1 MSPSLQARTSTIRRW
16 RPGLALLLTLA
27 LIALSLSATTGLLA
41 RSRGT
46 GALGGDAGAPEGQ
59 AAVGVAAS
67 PIAGFS
73 ETQVASGLSS
83 PTAMAFAP
91 DGRLFVSQQGGALR
105 VIKNGALLATPFMT
119 LTVNSSGERGLLG
132 LAFDPDFATNRYLYV
147 YYTATSPAIHNRVS
161 RFTADVAN
169 PDVVTAGSELV
180 ILDLD
185 NLSGATNHNG
195 GAIHFGPDGKLY
207 IAVGE
212 NATPSNSQTLA
223 NLLGKVLRIN
233 ADGSIPTDNPFY
245 GTASGVN
252 RAIWA
257 FGLRNPYTFAFR
269 PGTGRLF
276 INDVGQSA
284 WEEIDDGIAG
294 SNYGWPNSEGSS
306 VNAGERAPIY
316 AYGHGGGAFLG
327 CAITG
332 GTFYVPAVAQ
342 FPAGYTGVYFF
353 ADYCGG
359 WINKLD
365 PANGNAVTTFAS
377 GIAYPVDLQVGPEGN
392 LYYLA
397 RGSGSNTGTVA
408 RIAATTSQAPQVQT
422 NPADRTVAVGAPASF
437 TVAAS
442 GTAPLSYQWQ
452 RNQSDIPGATAA
464 TYTLASATVGDNGA
478 KFRAIVTNGFG
489 SATSTEATLTVGA
502 NTAPVATITSPLLN
516 AAYKGGQNIKYAG
529 TGKDAQDGI
538 EPASRFTWQIDFHH
552 NDAPA
557 HIHPAMLP
565 KSGITSGSFKIP
577 KIGETSANVF
587 YRIILTVTDSA
598 GLSSTTYRDIYPKT
612 ATITLRASTI
622 GLLLTLD
629 GQPHAAPY
637 SFVSV
642 VGMTRTLGVVSP
654 QSMSGVPYTF
664 VSWSD
669 GKAATHTI
677 TSPGA
682 ATTYTATFKAN

>member
-1 MSPSLQARTSTIRRW
+1 MSPSLAARTSTIRPW
-16 RPGLALLLTLA
+16 GIGLAVLLTLA
-27 LIALSLSATTGLLA
+27 LVALSLSATTGLVA
-41 RSRGT
+41 RSRG
-46 GALGGDAGAPEGQ
+46 AGAPGGGAGAPGD
-59 AAVGVAAS
+59 AAAAALAAS

-73 ETQVASGLSS
+73 ETLVASGLSS

-91 DGRLFVSQQGGALR
+91 DGRLFVSQQGGSLR

-161 RFTADVAN
+161 RFTADAAN
-169 PDVVTAGSELV
+169 GDVVLAASELV
-180 ILDLD
+180 IFDLD

-195 GAIHFGPDGKLY
+195 GAIHFAPDGKLY
-207 IAVGE
+207 IAAGE

-233 ADGSIPTDNPFY
+233 ADGSIPTDNPFF

-257 FGLRNPYTFAFR
+257 LGLRNPYTFAFR
-269 PGTGRLF
+269 PGTGRLL

-284 WEEIDDGIAG
+284 WEEIDDGIAA

-306 VNAGERAPIY
+306 VGPGERAPIY

-332 GTFYVPAVAQ
+332 GTFYAPAVAQ
-342 FPAGYTGVYFF
+342 FPAAYTGVYFF

-397 RGSGSNTGTVA
+397 RGSGSNTGIVA
-408 RIAATTSQAPQVQT
+408 RIAATTSQAPQIVT
-422 NPADRTVAVGAPASF
+422 NPANRTVAVGAPASF
-437 TVAAS
+437 AVSAS

-452 RNQSDIPGATAA
+452 RDQADIPGANAA
-464 TYTLASATVGDNGA
+464 TYTLPSATLGDNGA
-478 KFRAIVTNGFG
+478 RFRAVVTNGFG
-489 SATSTEATLTVGA
+489 SATSSEATLTVGA
-502 NTAPVATITSPLLN
+502 NTAPVASITSPLLN
-516 AAYKGGQNIKYAG
+516 AAYKGGATIKYAG
-529 TGKDAQDGI
+529 TGSDAQDGT

-577 KIGETSANVF
+577 RIGETSANVF
-587 YRIILTVTDSA
+587 YRIIMTVTDSA

-612 ATITLRASTI
+612 TTITLKASTT

-642 VGMTRTLGVVSP
+642 VGMTRTLGVRSP
-654 QSMSGVPYTF
+654 QNLSGVPYTF

-669 GKAATHTI
+669 GKAATHTV
-677 TSPGA
+677 SPNG

>member
-1 MSPSLQARTSTIRRW
+1 MSPSLGAHAALIRQW
-16 RPGLALLLTLA
+16 RPGLAGLLA
-27 LIALSLSATTGLLA
+27 LAIIALSLAATTGLL
-41 RSRGT
+41 
-46 GALGGDAGAPEGQ
+46 
-59 AAVGVAAS
+59 AAS

-73 ETQVASGLSS
+73 ETVVASGLSS

-91 DGRLFVSQQGGALR
+91 DGRLFVTQQGGALR

-132 LAFDPDFATNRYLYV
+132 LAFDPAFATNHYLYV
-147 YYTATSPAIHNRVS
+147 YYTATSPAVHNRVS
-161 RFTADVAN
+161 RFTADG
-169 PDVVTAGSELV
+169 DVVLAGSEV
-180 ILDLD
+180 IILDLN

-212 NATPSNSQTLA
+212 NATPGNSQTLA

-233 ADGSIPTDNPFY
+233 ADGSIPSDNPFY

-257 FGLRNPYTFAFR
+257 IGLRNPYTFAFR

-284 WEEIDDGIAG
+284 WEEIDEGVAG
-294 SNYGWPNSEGSS
+294 SNYGWPNSEGAS
-306 VNAGERAPIY
+306 VNGGERAPIY
-316 AYGHGGGAFLG
+316 AYGHGSGAFLG

-332 GTFYVPAVAQ
+332 GTFYAPAVAQ
-342 FPAGYTGVYFF
+342 FPAAYTGVYFF

-365 PANGNAVTTFAS
+365 PANGNAVSTFAS

-397 RGSGSNTGTVA
+397 RGSSSNAGTVA
-408 RIAATTSQAPQVQT
+408 RIAATTSQAPQIVT
-422 NPADRTVAVGAPASF
+422 NPANRTVAVGAPASF
-437 TVAAS
+437 TVSAS
-442 GTAPLSYQWQ
+442 GTAPLGYRWQ
-452 RNQSDIPGATAA
+452 RDLVDIPGATAA
-464 TYTLASATVGDNGA
+464 TYTLPSAVSGDNGA
-478 KFRAIVTNGFG
+478 KFRAVVSNGFG
-489 SATSTEATLTVGA
+489 SATSSEATLIVGP
-502 NTAPVATITSPLLN
+502 NTPPVATITSPLLN
-516 AAYKGGQNIKYAG
+516 AAYKGGQNVKYAG
-529 TGKDAQDGI
+529 TGKDTQDGS

-612 ATITLRASTI
+612 ATITLKANTN

-642 VGMTRTLGVVSP
+642 VGMTRTIGAVSP
-654 QSMSGVPYTF
+654 QNLGGAPYTF

-677 TSPGA
+677 TSPNG
-682 ATTYTATFKAN
+682 ATTYTATFRAN